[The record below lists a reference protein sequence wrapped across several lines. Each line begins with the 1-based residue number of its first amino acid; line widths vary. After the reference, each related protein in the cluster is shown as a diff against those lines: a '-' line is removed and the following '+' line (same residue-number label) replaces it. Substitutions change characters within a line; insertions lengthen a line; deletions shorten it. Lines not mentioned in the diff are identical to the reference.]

1 MSTPAVVGALPS
13 PRPAPPRPWVILLVD
28 DEPDVLVSLQQIIET
43 SLPGT
48 RVLPVNS
55 GRKAL
60 DLLSAE
66 RIDVILT
73 DFKMPGMDGIEFLY
87 QARKAYPHIPRL
99 MLTAFADD
107 DLVRRA
113 IADSFV
119 DAFIP
124 KMIAPEDLLSR
135 VAKFLHYDPSMR
147 PSLGAAAIVP

>member
-1 MSTPAVVGALPS
+1 MPALTGPL
-13 PRPAPPRPWVILLVD
+13 PAPHPAPLRPWVILLVD
-28 DEPDVLVSLQQIIET
+28 DEPDVLVSLQLVIE
-43 SLPGT
+43 SSIPGT
-48 RVLPVNS
+48 KVLAVDS

-60 DLLSAE
+60 DALSTE

-87 QARKAYPHIPRL
+87 QARKAYPHIPRI

-124 KMIAPEDLLSR
+124 KMVSPEDLLAR
-135 VAKFLHYDPSMR
+135 VSKFLNYQPATTR
-147 PSLGAAAIVP
+147 PWGAAAAAP